1 MEEIEANLGFPV
13 YMPVAVMA
21 LILDGNSEHVA
32 HEGRKMSLTGEENN
46 PICDYS
52 RYNQMLYIDQITID
66 CSLRAPLFLN

>member
-32 HEGRKMSLTGEENN
+32 HARRKMSLTGEENN

-52 RYNQMLYIDQITID
+52 RYNQML
-66 CSLRAPLFLN
+66 